1 MKEETYDLKLTKL
14 ELAILKDILEFCTEQ
29 EYVQLTELGAEY
41 PTDLEAYE
49 SLVDSVKSLAPPV
62 NWRDR
67 NE

>member
-14 ELAILKDILEFCTEQ
+14 ELAVLKDILEFCTEQ

-41 PTDLEAYE
+41 ATDLEAYE
-49 SLVDSVKSLAPPV
+49 SLVDSVKSIAPLV

-67 NE
+67 YE